1 MAKMIQGMLDAKGLK
16 FALVVSRFNETVSE
30 RLLASAQD
38 CLVRHG
44 ADPKGLTVVWVPGS
58 WEIPQAVRKVA
69 SAGGSHAII
78 ALGALIRGETP
89 HFDVLAA
96 EVAKGLAQ
104 TASESDIPVSFGVL
118 TTDTVEQALDR
129 GGAKLGNKGW
139 DAAMAAIEMASLFR
153 VLG

>member
-1 MAKMIQGMLDAKGLK
+1 MAKMIEGMLDAKGLR
-16 FALVVSRFNETVSE
+16 FTLVVSRFNETVSE

-44 ADPKGLTVVWVPGS
+44 ADPEALTVIWVPGA
-58 WEIPQAVRKVA
+58 WEIPQAARKVA
-69 SAGGSHAII
+69 AGGGADAII

-96 EVAKGLAQ
+96 EVAKGLAH
-104 TASESDIPVSFGVL
+104 TASEADIPVSFGVL

-153 VLG
+153 ALG